1 MLYVGIDIA
10 KNKHDVACINEN
22 GEAVISNFRF
32 DNSYQ
37 GFNQLKQKLEQLS
50 PITQDV
56 KIALESTGHLVKSG
70 SSHLRHALIQAA
82 KLLSIYSP
90 HFKCLFKTENQSR
103 KALYC
108 SCDTCSKEFIRLIYH
123 LLTTHQTFEE
133 TKVK

>member
-1 MLYVGIDIA
+1 MERTTVANHFERNQKLMLYVGIDIA
-10 KNKHDVACINEN
+10 KNKHEVACINEN

-50 PITQDV
+50 PIAQDV

-82 KLLSIYSP
+82 KLLSIY
-90 HFKCLFKTENQSR
+90 
-103 KALYC
+103 
-108 SCDTCSKEFIRLIYH
+108 
-123 LLTTHQTFEE
+123 
-133 TKVK
+133 

>member
-1 MLYVGIDIA
+1 MERTTVANHFERNQKLMLYVGIDIA
-10 KNKHDVACINEN
+10 KNKHDVACINQN
-22 GEAVISNFRF
+22 GEAVISKFRF

-70 SSHLRHALIQAA
+70 FSHLRHALIQAA

-90 HFKCLFKTENQSR
+90 HFKAYLRLKISQEKHYTVAVTHVQKSLF
-103 KALYC
+103 
-108 SCDTCSKEFIRLIYH
+108 
-123 LLTTHQTFEE
+123 
-133 TKVK
+133 V

>member
-10 KNKHDVACINEN
+10 KNKHDVACINQN
-22 GEAVISNFRF
+22 GEAVISKFRF

-82 KLLSIYSP
+82 KLLSIYLP
-90 HFKCLFKTENQSR
+90 HFKAYLRLKISQEKHYTVAVTHVQKSLF
-103 KALYC
+103 
-108 SCDTCSKEFIRLIYH
+108 
-123 LLTTHQTFEE
+123 
-133 TKVK
+133 V